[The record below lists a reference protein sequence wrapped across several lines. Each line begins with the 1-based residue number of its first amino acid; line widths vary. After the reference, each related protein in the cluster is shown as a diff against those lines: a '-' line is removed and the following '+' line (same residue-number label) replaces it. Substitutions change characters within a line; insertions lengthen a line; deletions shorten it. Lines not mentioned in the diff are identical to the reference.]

1 MVPRARGGSRAS
13 RPSSCP
19 LLHTRHSTVCTSG
32 QGRLV
37 TANLASDFAHAIR
50 QRVHERTGAAPFC
63 QSRVRLCTRAGVP
76 CAQTDARTPESASA
90 CPTLHTPL
98 GSVCTNGQDRL
109 DTANLV
115 SDFAH
120 AQASRVHKRTRPVTI
135 RRASVRLRTRTSWSR
150 ADAGIEASGPT
161 SAHPKKAR
169 VAGSRTRQKAR
180 PVFPGRRRVRMCTPR
195 LQPRANAPA
204 LAAAPHASAT
214 RRGLPEMGARHA
226 CLVACST
233 NRRALRTPS
242 RTPSPREARA
252 CHPVICGTIH

>member
-1 MVPRARGGSRAS
+1 M
-13 RPSSCP
+13 
-19 LLHTRHSTVCTSG
+19 CTSG

-50 QRVHERTGAAPFC
+50 QRVHERTGAAPFR
-63 QSRVRLCTRAGVP
+63 QSRVR
-76 CAQTDARTPESASA
+76 
-90 CPTLHTPL
+90 
-98 GSVCTNGQDRL
+98 
-109 DTANLV
+109 
-115 SDFAH
+115 FAH
-120 AQASRVHKRTRPVTI
+120 ARASRVHKRTRPVTI
-135 RRASVRLRTRTSWSR
+135 CRASVRLRTRTSWSR

-161 SAHPKKAR
+161 SARLKKAR

-180 PVFPGRRRVRMCTPR
+180 PVFPVRRRVRMCTPR

-204 LAAAPHASAT
+204 LAAAPHASAA

-242 RTPSPREARA
+242 RTPSPREAHA
-252 CHPVICGTIH
+252 CRPVVCGTIHK

>member
-1 MVPRARGGSRAS
+1 MSAISSTAWPSALSSRILARGGLRLYGPRAGLDHQELPALVCEFVDA
-13 RPSSCP
+13 RPSSHAMA
-19 LLHTRHSTVCTSG
+19 LLSSTKTISHGGALQSSCFKG
-32 QGRLV
+32 DI
-37 TANLASDFAHAIR
+37 LARRRSSAYALSE
-50 QRVHERTGAAPFC
+50 ERP
-63 QSRVRLCTRAGVP
+63 
-76 CAQTDARTPESASA
+76 
-90 CPTLHTPL
+90 
-98 GSVCTNGQDRL
+98 VCTNGQERRYS
-109 DTANLV
+109 ASPV

-120 AQASRVHKRTRPVTI
+120 ARASRVHKRTRPVTI
-135 RRASVRLRTRTSWSR
+135 RRASVRLRIRTSWSR

-180 PVFPGRRRVRMCTPR
+180 PAFPGRRRVRMCTPR

-204 LAAAPHASAT
+204 LAAAPHASAA

-242 RTPSPREARA
+242 RTPSPREAHA
-252 CHPVICGTIH
+252 CRPVVCGTIHK